1 MSDSTPIPNCQAYDP
16 SIANEYGYRPSLA
29 AGIVFCALF
38 GVSMI
43 LHTVQ
48 ATFQRTWWCYV
59 FSVGCLAPTFFTAGT
74 YVILGQFIQFIGP
87 ESSFL
92 TPNLYLWVFCTCDII
107 SLVVQAIGG
116 GMAATALS
124 ANSDTTPGTDIMV
137 AGVVFQM
144 AAITVFLACAV
155 DFMHRVMRRRLAYLI
170 TREMRVLLAATAF
183 SITCVYVR
191 SIYRT
196 IELVQGWTGYLI
208 THERYFIA
216 LDGAMMAAA
225 FN

>member
-1 MSDSTPIPNCQAYDP
+1 ACPYDLNAFLMQ
-16 SIANEYGYRPSLA
+16 IATLIIATTRPTHA
-29 AGIVFCALF
+29 
-38 GVSMI
+38 
-43 LHTVQ
+43 HTH
-48 ATFQRTWWCYV
+48 THT
-59 FSVGCLAPTFFTAGT
+59 APTFFTAGT

-225 FN
+225 VGVFNLIHPGRLSSPAGGRRTYTVRWGQVLSSR